1 MIKIEKLFGGG
12 FNLTTTLNSKHVN
25 FSHLVADLCSQVD
38 GIEVL
43 GKQVDENR
51 ECFLLVQYEGK
62 TFYSNG
68 WSGYGS
74 DYILEFREFSGQ
86 LENMEPLHNYCY
98 VIDYCNPEINNE
110 ECFYYY
116 FKKDELKEAKKLQ
129 EKLDPGLA
137 FLREI

>member
-1 MIKIEKLFGGG
+1 MIKIEKLFGG
-12 FNLTTTLNSKHVN
+12 FYLTTTLNSKKVD
-25 FSHLVADLCSQVD
+25 FSHLVEDICSQVD

-62 TFYSNG
+62 LFYSNG
-68 WSGYGS
+68 WCGSGSNYT
-74 DYILEFREFSGQ
+74 LKFREFSGQ
-86 LENMEPLHNYCY
+86 LENMEPLQNYCY
-98 VIDYCNPEINNE
+98 VIDYCNPAINNE

-116 FKKDELKEAKKLQ
+116 FKKDELEAAKKLQ
-129 EKLDPGLA
+129 EVLDPGLA